1 MENTFILRKRNRL
14 FLNIFAVALFI
25 HTFSSIFVH
34 FELSIHIP
42 LIAIVYWILL
52 SMLQKIDV
60 NEKWIQFLILFGLN
74 GYIVLINIDTP
85 YYIHVLLFIYPLFV
99 ASLYH
104 SVIPNIMLLAIT
116 LMEIVY
122 FFNRSFSTFKQ
133 TIDYAD
139 LFELL
144 FLFFFLGLTAIFHS
158 VFIRK
163 AWKRMEENQSSMER
177 ALESKEGYLHLFFE
191 NAKDS
196 IAVFDL
202 EANVIEVNPAFERM
216 YGWTREECIGNQIP
230 LIPPEN
236 IEASIERIQKVLS
249 GETFHFLETKDMRKN
264 GTYFDA
270 QLTLSPIYNRD
281 NELVAMSVISR
292 DISYKKEAERMLVQS
307 EKLKLAGEI
316 AAGVAHEIRNPMTVI
331 SGFIQMMNQDTKG
344 PYHSYTQLIQS
355 ELERIN
361 LIISEFLV
369 LAKPHVTTS
378 KEFMVEDILN
388 EVVMLFRPELNLR
401 AIELKEQINSSKTFV
416 LGEPNQIKQV
426 FINIVKNAIEALG
439 ENGQLNIS
447 TEVEV
452 PNNREIT
459 IKFKDN
465 GPGMSPDIV
474 EKIFEPFFTTKQSG
488 TGLGMMISEKI
499 IKDHGGSIRINSK
512 AGIGTEVSISL
523 PYRDRKKI
531 SSS

>member
-1 MENTFILRKRNRL
+1 MENSFILRKRNRL
-14 FLNIFAVALFI
+14 FLNIFAVALII
-25 HTFSSIFVH
+25 HTFSSIFVY

-42 LIAIVYWILL
+42 LLAILYWIFLFI
-52 SMLQKIDV
+52 LQKMDV
-60 NEKWIQFLILFGLN
+60 NEKWIQFFLLFGLN

-99 ASLYH
+99 VSLYH
-104 SVIPNIMLLAIT
+104 SVIPNIILLAIT

-122 FFNRSFSTFKQ
+122 FFNRSFSSFKQ

-139 LFELL
+139 LFELI
-144 FLFFFLGLTAIFHS
+144 FLFFLLGLTSIFHS
-158 VFIRK
+158 VFIQK
-163 AWKRMEENQSSMER
+163 AWKRMEDHQTTMER

-202 EANVIEVNPAFERM
+202 EARVIEVNPAFESM
-216 YGWTREECIGNQIP
+216 YGWSRDECIGNQIP
-230 LIPPEN
+230 LIPPEHM
-236 IEASIERIQKVLS
+236 EDSKERVQRVLS
-249 GETFHFLETKDMRKN
+249 GETFHFLETKDMRKD

-331 SGFIQMMNQDTKG
+331 SGFIQMMNQDTKS

-388 EVVMLFRPELNLR
+388 DVVMLFKPELNLR
-401 AIELKEQINSSKTFV
+401 AIELKEQLNSTKTYV
-416 LGEPNQIKQV
+416 IGEPNQIKQV

-439 ENGQLNIS
+439 ENGQLQIS
-447 TEVEV
+447 TEVEI
-452 PNNREIT
+452 NNDREIT
-459 IKFKDN
+459 ICFKDN
-465 GPGMSPDIV
+465 GSGMTPDV
-474 EKIFEPFFTTKQSG
+474 VKQIFEPFFTTKQSG

-499 IKDHGGSIRINSK
+499 IKEHGGSIQISSK
-512 AGIGTEVSISL
+512 VGIGTEVSISL